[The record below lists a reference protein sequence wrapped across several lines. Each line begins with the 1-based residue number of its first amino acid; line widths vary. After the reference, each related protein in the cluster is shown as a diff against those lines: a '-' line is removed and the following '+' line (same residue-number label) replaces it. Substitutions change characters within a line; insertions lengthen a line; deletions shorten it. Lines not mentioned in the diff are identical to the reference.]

1 MAANIKTVPTSDHIA
16 VVETVQ
22 KYVDGI
28 RAGSAEACAA
38 AFYDQA
44 TYYGVVAGKLAG
56 GNVETFY
63 EFLRQNGNAPEVIA
77 HIDVLAI
84 NTTAAVVRVDL
95 EKDSIGADYNDF
107 VTLIKTDGAWKII
120 SKVYHQFGV

>member
-1 MAANIKTVPTSDHIA
+1 MAATIQKVPTSDYVA

-28 RAGSAEACAA
+28 RDGSAEACAA
-38 AFYDQA
+38 AFYRQA
-44 TYYGVVAGKLAG
+44 TYFGVIDGKLTG

-63 EFLRQNGNAPEVIA
+63 EFLRQNGNALEVIA

-84 NTTAAVVRVDL
+84 NSTAAVVRVDL

-107 VTLIKTDGAWKII
+107 VTLIKTDGGWKII